1 MRFANVFMLI
11 SKNTIINWGLFIVL
25 SFIWGSSFILMKEG
39 LKALTAYQVAALRIG
54 SGGLVLL
61 PVAVRHLKTIPSKKF
76 GYIILSGLLGSFI
89 PAFLYCIAETK
100 IDSSLAAFL
109 NALTPISTMIIGVL
123 LFKSKLPL
131 QKVLGVLLGL
141 SGMAILLFG
150 NRSVNLDNLPF
161 SSLVL
166 FATVCYS
173 LNANI
178 VNRFL
183 RDVASTKIAAM
194 SFSVLMIPCLVI
206 LFVTG
211 FFQLPFSQ
219 PNTILATGAGILLG
233 VGGTAIASIIFFQ
246 LLKRAGIIFSSL
258 VTYGIPFVALMWGII
273 AGEDITLI
281 QIGGLIIILIA
292 VYFANKS

>member
-1 MRFANVFMLI
+1 MSVSR
-11 SKNTIINWGLFIVL
+11 NTIINWGLFIAL

-61 PVAVRHLKTIPSKKF
+61 PAAVRHLKAVPSKKF
-76 GYIILSGLLGSFI
+76 GYTILSGLLGSFV
-89 PAFLYCIAETK
+89 PAFLYCIAETN

-109 NALTPISTMIIGVL
+109 NALTPISTIIIGVL
-123 LFKSKLPL
+123 FFKSKLPL
-131 QKVLGVLLGL
+131 QKVFGVLLGL
-141 SGMAILLFG
+141 SGMALLLLG
-150 NRSVNLDNLPF
+150 NRSVNLENLSF

-166 FATVCYS
+166 IATVCYS

-183 RDVASTKIAAM
+183 ADVGSTKIAAV
-194 SFSVLMIPCLVI
+194 SFSVLLIPCLII

-211 FFQLPFSQ
+211 FFQLSFSQ
-219 PNTILATGAGILLG
+219 ANTIRATGAGILLG

-273 AGEDITLI
+273 AGENITLT
-281 QIGGLIIILIA
+281 QIGGLVIILIA
-292 VYFANKS
+292 VYIANKS

>member
-1 MRFANVFMLI
+1 MSR
-11 SKNTIINWGLFIVL
+11 NTIINWSLFIVL

-39 LKALTAYQVAALRIG
+39 LKALTAYQVAALRIS

-61 PVAVRHLKTIPSKKF
+61 PVAYRRLKVIPSHKL
-76 GYIILSGLLGSFI
+76 GYIVLSGVLGSFI

-109 NALTPISTMIIGVL
+109 NALTPISTIIIGVL
-123 LFKSKLPL
+123 FFKSKLAL

-141 SGMAILLFG
+141 SGMAILLAG
-150 NRSVNLDNLPF
+150 NGSVNLGNLPF

-166 FATVCYS
+166 AATVCYS

-183 RDVASTKIAAM
+183 KDVDSSNIAAV
-194 SFSVLMIPCLVI
+194 SFGALIIPCAII
-206 LFVTG
+206 LISTG
-211 FFQLPFSQ
+211 FFRLSFSEIATIRAVGAA
-219 PNTILATGAGILLG
+219 TILG
-233 VGGTAIASIIFFQ
+233 VCGTAIASIIFFE

-273 AGEDITLI
+273 A
-281 QIGGLIIILIA
+281 
-292 VYFANKS
+292 

>member
-1 MRFANVFMLI
+1 MSV
-11 SKNTIINWGLFIVL
+11 SKNTIINWGLFIAL

-54 SGGLVLL
+54 SAGLVLL
-61 PVAVRHLKTIPSKKF
+61 PVAFNHLKIIPPDKL
-76 GYIILSGLLGSFI
+76 GYIILSGILGSFI

-109 NALTPISTMIIGVL
+109 NALTPISTIVIGVL
-123 LFKSKLPL
+123 FFKSKLPL
-131 QKVLGVLLGL
+131 QKVLGVVLGL
-141 SGMAILLFG
+141 SGMALLLFG
-150 NRSVNLDNLPF
+150 DGSVNLDNLSF

-166 FATVCYS
+166 IATICYS

-178 VNRFL
+178 VNRYL
-183 RDVASTKIAAM
+183 KDVGATKIAAV
-194 SFSVLMIPCLVI
+194 SFSVLLIPSVII

-211 FFQLPFSQ
+211 FFELRFSEYD
-219 PNTILATGAGILLG
+219 ILRATGAGIVLG

-246 LLKRAGIIFSSL
+246 LLKRAGIVFSSL

-273 AGEDITLI
+273 AGENITLI
-281 QIGGLIIILIA
+281 QIAGLGIILVA
-292 VYFANKS
+292 VYIANTEPR